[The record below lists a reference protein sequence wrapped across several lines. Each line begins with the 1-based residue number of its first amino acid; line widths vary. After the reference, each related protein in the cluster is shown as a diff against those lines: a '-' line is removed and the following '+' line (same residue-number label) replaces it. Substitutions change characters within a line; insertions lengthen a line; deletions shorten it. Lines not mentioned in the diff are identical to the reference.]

1 MGIIQSMIGLLV
13 PNHEN
18 ALVYQVDDIDRL
30 RRFLCFGSEN
40 GTYYVLNDAGGQ
52 EDLGMQN
59 VECIV
64 RLLQAG
70 RGPEV
75 VREIRSFSEAGR
87 AYRQESSLF
96 ALAWC
101 ARCGDEATKKL
112 AYDSIDQICR
122 IPTHLFQFVDLCEK
136 MSRPSRGW
144 GRAHRRAIWYVEY
157 NVTRMYAG
165 THARTCTH
173 ALKRSH
179 ARERTHTR
187 ERT

>member
-1 MGIIQSMIGLLV
+1 MADMLV

-18 ALVYQVDDIDRL
+18 ALVNQVDDMHRF

-40 GTYYVLNDAGGQ
+40 GTHYIPNDAGGQ

-59 VECIV
+59 VECID

-70 RGPEV
+70 RGQEV

-87 AYRQESSLF
+87 AVRQESSLF
-96 ALAWC
+96 ALARC
-101 ARCGDEATKKL
+101 ARCGDDGTKKL
-112 AYDSIDQICR
+112 AYDSIDKICR

-136 MSRPSRGW
+136 MSKTPDGRPSRGW

-157 NVTRMYAG
+157 NVTCMYAG
-165 THARTCTH
+165 THARTYT
-173 ALKRSH
+173 H
-179 ARERTHTR
+179 ARECTHTR